1 MKKTYLL
8 SIMVAVLAMFG
19 CTKVEVIDVQG
30 EVLAVKEVPVTAGE
44 FQLPITVK
52 NNEKLV
58 WKARPVQ
65 NWLHVNDTDWKQN
78 AYNLVIRYDSNES
91 SMNVRNIA
99 RVGQVVVET
108 YDGS

>member
-19 CTKVEVIDVQG
+19 CTKVQVIDVQG

-44 FQLPITVK
+44 FQLPITV
-52 NNEKLV
+52 NGNENLD

-65 NWLHVNDTDWKQN
+65 NWLQVNDSDWKKN
-78 AYNLVIRYDSNES
+78 AYNLIVRYDSNES
-91 SMNVRNIA
+91 SMNSRNFA
-99 RVGQVVVET
+99 RVGHVVVET
-108 YDGS
+108 